1 MASFASPLQEL
12 NEYRILEEEF
22 RKKKGPLAVS
32 GCMDSQKV
40 HLMHEL
46 AKVSGPVLVVTYNEA
61 RAREIYE
68 DFLNFRKD
76 VLLYPARDL
85 LFYQADVQGNL
96 LTRQR
101 VNVIKSLFE
110 GEAGVIV
117 TTVDACMERL
127 IPADVWKEE
136 RIWVEEGKDLD
147 VDRLKE
153 DMVLCGYE
161 RTVQVEQPGQF
172 CVRGGIID
180 VYPLTEENPI
190 RIELWD
196 TEVDSIRTFDVESQR
211 SIERLEGLYLYP
223 ASEVLLTQDRLEKG
237 IERIRKSAEK
247 QAKALNQQGKGEA
260 SLRVSKLGNQVSE
273 FIKEGW
279 RIFGLDSYRTCFYE
293 NTEILMGY
301 FGTKPTIF
309 VDEPVRVIE
318 KAETVHMEFTESMAQ
333 RLEKGY
339 LLPEQAELMLE
350 MQEISGCLQTEQS
363 VYLAGLEHRNGT
375 LFAKRQ
381 FSLVV
386 KNANTY
392 QNGFELLIQDL
403 RKAKREGFRTI
414 LLCPSRTR
422 AERMARDLQ
431 EYELLAYYT
440 EDEDKAVRPGEICV
454 LHGNLHRGFSYPLIK
469 FSVIA
474 ESDLFGKEKKK
485 RSRRKKTDLSGQ
497 KIRDFTDLSIGD
509 YVIHENH
516 GLGIYRGIEKIEVEH
531 VVKDYIKVE
540 YRNGGNL
547 YLPVTQLDMLQK
559 YAGSDA
565 KKPKLN
571 QLGGTEWEK
580 TRTRVK
586 HAVNNI
592 AKDLV
597 ELYAARQQEDGY
609 RYGADTV
616 WQREFEELF
625 PYEPTED
632 QENAISA
639 VKADMESDKIMDRLI
654 CGDVG
659 YGKTEIAIRAAF
671 KAVQEGK
678 QVVYLV
684 PTTILAQ
691 QHYNTFTQRMME
703 FPVRVDMLS
712 RFRSTSEQRK
722 TLEDLRKGIVDIVI
736 GTHRVLSDDVKFK
749 DLGLLIIDE
758 EQRFGV
764 THKEK
769 IKRLKKN
776 IDVLT
781 LTATPIPRTL
791 HMSLVGIRDMSIL
804 QEPPID
810 RVAIQT
816 YVMEYNEEMVREAI
830 EREMMRGGQVFY
842 VYNKVSSIAEITD
855 QIAKLVPNANV
866 VYAHGQMKEREL
878 ENIMVDFINGEI
890 DVLVSTTIIETGLD
904 IPNVNTIIIHEAE
917 NFGLSQLYQLRG
929 RVGRS
934 SRNAYAFMMY
944 KKNHLLKEEAE
955 KRLAAIREFTEL
967 GSGVRIAM
975 RDLEIRGAG
984 NVLGAEQSGHM
995 EAVGYELYCKMLNE
1009 AVRLLKGEPVTEQ
1022 FETSV
1027 EIDMDA
1033 YIPLS
1038 YIRNEAQKL
1047 DVYKRISH
1055 IETKEE
1061 FEDMQDELVD
1071 RFGDMPGPVENLL
1084 WAALLK
1090 AMGHDAGILEV
1101 RANRAEVRLT
1111 MNPKAPIETE
1121 RIPELIRQYQG
1132 TLRLVTG
1139 ERPYFLF
1146 TDKKGAMTDVQT
1158 MLSTAKTLI
1167 EEIKGLQNT
1176 KIQN

>member
-1 MASFASPLQEL
+1 MASFASPLSEL
-12 NEYRILEEEF
+12 NEYRILEEDF
-22 RKKKGPLAVS
+22 GKQRGPLSVS

-46 AKVSGPVLVVTYNEA
+46 AKGKEVALVVTYSEA
-61 RAREIYE
+61 RSREIYE
-68 DFLNFRKD
+68 DFLNFRRD
-76 VLLYPARDL
+76 VHLYPARDL
-85 LFYQADVQGNL
+85 LFYQADIQGNL

-101 VNVIKSLFE
+101 ATVLKALFE
-110 GEAGVIV
+110 GEAGVVV

-127 IPADVWKEE
+127 IPARAWKDR
-136 RIWVEEGKDLD
+136 RIWVEEGAELD
-147 VDRLKE
+147 VEALRSEL
-153 DMVLCGYE
+153 VLAGYE
-161 RTVQVEQPGQF
+161 RVVQVEQPGQF
-172 CVRGGIID
+172 CVRGGIVD
-180 VYPLTEENPI
+180 VYPLTEDNPV

-196 TEVDSIRTFDVESQR
+196 TEIDSIRTFDVESQR
-211 SIERLEGLYLYP
+211 SVERVEGLYLYP
-223 ASEVLLTQDRLEKG
+223 ASEMFFTKEQLERG
-237 IERIRKSAEK
+237 LEQIEISAER
-247 QAKALNQQGKGEA
+247 QSKALNKQGCGEA
-260 SLRVSKLGNQVSE
+260 SLKIRKQAEAVTEAIEEN
-273 FIKEGW
+273 W
-279 RIFGLDSYRTCFYE
+279 RITGLDSYRTCFYDETQTLIEYFPE
-293 NTEILMGY
+293 NVSL
-301 FGTKPTIF
+301 F
-309 VDEPVRVIE
+309 VDEPVRVSE
-318 KAETVHMEFTESMAQ
+318 KADVSYTEFAESMSQ

-339 LLPEQAELMLE
+339 LLPEQAELMVELP
-350 MQEISGCLQTEQS
+350 EIFNRLQTGTS
-363 VYLAGLEHRNGT
+363 VYLAGIDQKGSRLTANK
-375 LFAKRQ
+375 A
-381 FSLVV
+381 FSLTV

-392 QNGFELLIQDL
+392 QNSFELLIQDL
-403 RKAKREGFRTI
+403 KRWKKNGFRTV

-422 AERMARDLQ
+422 AERMAKELQ

-440 EDEDKAVRPGEICV
+440 EDENKEVQPGEICV
-454 LHGNLHRGFSYPLIK
+454 LYGNLHRGFEYPLIK
-469 FSVIA
+469 FVVIA

-485 RSRRKKTDLSGQ
+485 RKRKKYGKDGSGQ
-497 KIRDFTDLSIGD
+497 KIRDFTDLNVGD

-516 GLGIYRGIEKIEVEH
+516 GLGIYRGIEKIEVDH
-531 VVKDYIKVE
+531 IIKDYIKVE
-540 YRNGGNL
+540 YKNGGNL
-547 YLPVTQLDMLQK
+547 YLPVTQLDVLQK
-559 YAGSDA
+559 YAGADI
-565 KKPKLN
+565 KRPKLN
-571 QLGGTEWEK
+571 TLGGTDWEK

-586 HAVNNI
+586 KAVDDI

-597 ELYAARQQEDGY
+597 QLYAARQQQNGY
-609 RYGADTV
+609 QYGEDTV

-632 QENAISA
+632 QEHAISA
-639 VKADMESDKIMDRLI
+639 VKADMQSTKIMDRLV

-703 FPVRVDMLS
+703 FPVRVDLMS
-712 RFRSTSEQRK
+712 RFKSPAEQKK
-722 TLEDLRKGIVDIVI
+722 TIEDLRKGLVDIVI

-764 THKEK
+764 GHKEK
-769 IKRLKKN
+769 IKKLKTN
-776 IDVLT
+776 VDVLT

-804 QEPPID
+804 QEPPMD

-830 EREMMRGGQVFY
+830 ERELMRGGQVFY
-842 VYNKVSSIAEITD
+842 VYNKVNSIEEMTGK
-855 QIAKLVPNANV
+855 IAALVPNANV
-866 VYAHGQMKEREL
+866 VFAHGQMRERQL
-878 ENIMVDFINGEI
+878 ESIMLDFINGDI

-944 KKNHLLKEEAE
+944 KPNRLLKEEAE
-955 KRLAAIREFTEL
+955 KRLSAIREFTEL

-975 RDLEIRGAG
+975 KDLEIRGAG

-1009 AVRLLKGEPVTEQ
+1009 AVRLLKGEPVQES
-1022 FETSV
+1022 FETAV
-1027 EIDMDA
+1027 EMDMDA

-1047 DVYKRISH
+1047 DVYKRISM
-1055 IETKEE
+1055 IESEEE
-1061 FEDMQDELVD
+1061 FGDMQDELTD
-1071 RFGDMPGPVENLL
+1071 RFGDMPKPVENLL

-1090 AMGHDAGILEV
+1090 AMGHEAGVTEV
-1101 RANRAEVRLT
+1101 RANRMEIRLT
-1111 MNPKAPIETE
+1111 MNPKAPVDTTK
-1121 RIPELIRQYQG
+1121 IPEMIGEYQG
-1132 TLRLVTG
+1132 LLKFVPG
-1139 ERPYFLF
+1139 EKPYFLF
-1146 TDKKGAMTDVQT
+1146 TDRKKQMKDVSG
-1158 MLSTAKTLI
+1158 MLGMVKELLVRVK
-1167 EEIKGLQNT
+1167 EL
-1176 KIQN
+1176 KIS

>member
-1 MASFASPLQEL
+1 MASFASPLNEL
-12 NEYRILEEEF
+12 NEYRILEEDF
-22 RKKKGPLAVS
+22 QKQRGPLSVS

-46 AKVSGPVLVVTYNEA
+46 AKGKGVALVVTYSEA
-61 RAREIYE
+61 RSREIYE
-68 DFLNFRKD
+68 DFQNFRRD

-85 LFYQADVQGNL
+85 LFYQADIQGNL

-101 VNVIKSLFE
+101 AVVLKALFE
-110 GEAGVIV
+110 GEAGVVV

-127 IPADVWKEE
+127 VPMNAWKE
-136 RIWVEEGKDLD
+136 RRLWVEEGAELD
-147 VDRLKE
+147 VEELRNEL
-153 DMVLCGYE
+153 VLNGYE
-161 RTVQVEQPGQF
+161 RVIQVEQPGQF
-172 CVRGGIID
+172 CIRGGIVD
-180 VYPLTEENPI
+180 VYPLTEENPV

-196 TEVDSIRTFDVESQR
+196 TEIDSIRTFDVESQR
-211 SIERLEGLYLYP
+211 SIERVEGLYLYP
-223 ASEVLLTQDRLEKG
+223 ASEMFFTGEQLEKG
-237 IERIRKSAEK
+237 IERIRTSAE
-247 QAKALNQQGKGEA
+247 QQSKALNRQGKGEA
-260 SLRVSKLGNQVSE
+260 SLKIRKQAEAAIEAIEEN
-273 FIKEGW
+273 W
-279 RIFGLDSYRTCFYE
+279 RITGLDSYRTCFYE
-293 NTEILMGY
+293 DTQTLMEYFPENTAV
-301 FGTKPTIF
+301 F

-318 KAETVHMEFTESMAQ
+318 KAEVTHTEFAESMAQ

-339 LLPEQAELMLE
+339 MIPEQAEIMTELPE
-350 MQEISGCLQTEQS
+350 VFVRMQTGRSVFLSGIEQKMS
-363 VYLAGLEHRNGT
+363 GLTAARSY
-375 LFAKRQ
+375 
-381 FSLVV
+381 SLTV

-392 QNGFELLIQDL
+392 QNGFDLLIQDL
-403 RKAKREGFRTI
+403 KRWKKNGFRI
-414 LLCPSRTR
+414 VLLCPSRTR
-422 AERMARDLQ
+422 AERMARELQ
-431 EYELLAYYT
+431 EYELLSYYT
-440 EDEDKAVRPGEICV
+440 EDEDKEVQPGEICV
-454 LHGNLHRGFSYPLIK
+454 MYGNLHRGFEYPLIK
-469 FSVIA
+469 FVVIA
-474 ESDLFGKEKKK
+474 ESDLFGKERKK
-485 RSRRKKTDLSGQ
+485 RKRKKYGKDGSGQ
-497 KIRDFTDLSIGD
+497 KIKDFTDLNIGD

-516 GLGIYRGIEKIEVEH
+516 GLGIYRGIEKIEVDH
-531 VVKDYIKVE
+531 IIKDYIKVE
-540 YRNGGNL
+540 YKNGGNL
-547 YLPVTQLDMLQK
+547 YLPVTQLDVLQK
-559 YAGSDA
+559 YAGADI

-571 QLGGTEWEK
+571 TLGGTDWEK

-586 HAVNNI
+586 KAVENI
-592 AKDLV
+592 ARDLV
-597 ELYAARQQEDGY
+597 ELYAARQEQEGFQ
-609 RYGADTV
+609 YGEDTV

-632 QENAISA
+632 QEHAISA
-639 VKADMESDKIMDRLI
+639 VKADMESNKIMDRLI

-703 FPVRVDMLS
+703 FPVRVDMMS
-712 RFRSTSEQRK
+712 RFKSAAEQRK

-764 THKEK
+764 AHKEK
-769 IKRLKKN
+769 IKKLKTN
-776 IDVLT
+776 VDVLT

-804 QEPPID
+804 QEPPMD
-810 RVAIQT
+810 RMAIQT

-842 VYNKVSSIAEITD
+842 VYNKVSSIDEITAR
-855 QIAKLVPNANV
+855 IAKLVPGANV
-866 VYAHGQMKEREL
+866 VFAHGQMKERQL
-878 ENIMVDFINGEI
+878 ENIMVDFINGDI

-944 KKNHLLKEEAE
+944 KPNHLLREEAE
-955 KRLAAIREFTEL
+955 KRLSAIREFTEL

-975 RDLEIRGAG
+975 KDLEIRGAG

-1009 AVRLLKGEPVTEQ
+1009 SVRMLKGEPVQES
-1022 FETSV
+1022 FETAV
-1027 EIDMDA
+1027 EMDMDA
-1033 YIPLS
+1033 YIPGS

-1047 DVYKRISH
+1047 DVYKRIAL
-1055 IETKEE
+1055 IETEEE
-1061 FEDMQDELVD
+1061 FGDMQDELTD
-1071 RFGDMPGPVENLL
+1071 RFGDLPKPVENLL

-1090 AMGHDAGILEV
+1090 AMGHEAGVTEV
-1101 RANRAEVRLT
+1101 RANRAEIRLT
-1111 MNPKAPIETE
+1111 MNPKAPIDTAK
-1121 RIPELIRQYQG
+1121 IPGLIGEYQG
-1132 TLRLVTG
+1132 ALKLVPG

-1146 TDKKGAMTDVQT
+1146 VDRKKQMKEVQG
-1158 MLSTAKTLI
+1158 MLETVKELVGKVKTLRA
-1167 EEIKGLQNT
+1167 EPG
-1176 KIQN
+1176 

>member
-1 MASFASPLQEL
+1 MASFASPLREL
-12 NEYRILEEEF
+12 NEYRNLEEEF
-22 RKKKGPLAVS
+22 SRKNGPLSVS

-40 HLMHEL
+40 HLMYEL
-46 AKVSGPVLVVTYNEA
+46 TKKQKITLVVTYNEA
-61 RAREIYE
+61 RSREIYE

-85 LFYQADVQGNL
+85 LFYQADIQGNL

-101 VNVIKSLFE
+101 AMALKALFE
-110 GEAGVIV
+110 GDAGVVI

-127 IPADVWKEE
+127 VPAKVWKDR
-136 RIWVEEGKDLD
+136 RIWVEEGAELD
-147 VDRLKE
+147 VEALRNEL
-153 DMVLCGYE
+153 VLNGYE
-161 RTVQVEQPGQF
+161 RVVQVEQPGQF
-172 CVRGGIID
+172 CIRGGIVD
-180 VYPLTEENPI
+180 VYPLTEDNPV

-211 SIERLEGLYLYP
+211 SVERVEGLYLYP
-223 ASEVLLTQDRLEKG
+223 ASEMFFTKEQLDRGLEQ
-237 IERIRKSAEK
+237 IRISAER
-247 QAKALNQQGKGEA
+247 QSKALNKQGRGEA
-260 SLRVSKLGNQVSE
+260 SLKIRKQAEAVTEAIEES
-273 FIKEGW
+273 W
-279 RIFGLDSYRTCFYE
+279 RITGLDSYRTCFYDETQTLIEYFPE
-293 NTEILMGY
+293 NTAL
-301 FGTKPTIF
+301 F
-309 VDEPVRVIE
+309 VDEPVRVSE
-318 KAETVHMEFTESMAQ
+318 KTEVSYSEFAESMTQ

-339 LLPEQAELMLE
+339 LLPEQAELMVELP
-350 MQEISGCLQTEQS
+350 EIVSRLQTGTS
-363 VYLAGLEHRNGT
+363 VYLSGIDQKGSKLTARK
-375 LFAKRQ
+375 A
-381 FSLVV
+381 FSLEV

-392 QNGFELLIQDL
+392 QNGFDLLIQDL
-403 RKAKREGFRTI
+403 KRWKKNGFRTI

-422 AERMARDLQ
+422 AERMAKDLQ

-440 EDEDKAVRPGEICV
+440 EDEDKEVQPGEICV
-454 LHGNLHRGFSYPLIK
+454 LYGNLHRGFEYPLIK
-469 FSVIA
+469 FVVIA

-485 RSRRKKTDLSGQ
+485 KRRKKYGKDGSGQ
-497 KIRDFTDLSIGD
+497 KIRDFTDLNVGD

-516 GLGIYRGIEKIEVEH
+516 GLGIYRGIEKIEVDH
-531 VVKDYIKVE
+531 IVKDYIKVE
-540 YRNGGNL
+540 YKNGGNL

-559 YAGSDA
+559 YAGADI
-565 KKPKLN
+565 KRPKLN
-571 QLGGTEWEK
+571 TLGGTDWEK

-586 HAVNNI
+586 KAVDDI

-597 ELYAARQQEDGY
+597 QLYAARQQQNGY
-609 RYGADTV
+609 QYGEDTV

-632 QENAISA
+632 QEHAISA
-639 VKADMESDKIMDRLI
+639 VKADMQSTKIMDRLV

-703 FPVRVDMLS
+703 FPVRVDLMS
-712 RFRSTSEQRK
+712 RFRTPAEQKK
-722 TLEDLRKGIVDIVI
+722 TIEDLKKGLVDIVI

-764 THKEK
+764 AHKEK
-769 IKRLKKN
+769 IKKLKTN
-776 IDVLT
+776 VDVLT

-804 QEPPID
+804 QEPPMD

-830 EREMMRGGQVFY
+830 ERELMRGGQVFY
-842 VYNKVSSIAEITD
+842 VYNKVNSIEEIT
-855 QIAKLVPNANV
+855 AKISALVPNANV
-866 VYAHGQMKEREL
+866 VFAHGQMRERQL
-878 ENIMVDFINGEI
+878 ESIMLDFINGEI

-944 KKNHLLKEEAE
+944 KPNRLLKEEAE
-955 KRLAAIREFTEL
+955 KRLSAIREFTEL

-975 RDLEIRGAG
+975 KDLEIRGAG

-1009 AVRLLKGEPVTEQ
+1009 SVRILKGEPIQES

-1047 DVYKRISH
+1047 DVYKRISL
-1055 IETKEE
+1055 IESEEE
-1061 FEDMQDELVD
+1061 FGDMQDELTD
-1071 RFGDMPGPVENLL
+1071 RFGDMPKPVENLL

-1090 AMGHDAGILEV
+1090 AMGHDAGITEV

-1111 MNPKAPIETE
+1111 MNPKAPVDTT
-1121 RIPELIRQYQG
+1121 RIPELISEYQG
-1132 TLRLVTG
+1132 LLKFVPG
-1139 ERPYFLF
+1139 EKPYFLF
-1146 TDKKGAMTDVQT
+1146 TDRKKQMKDVQGMLAMT
-1158 MLSTAKTLI
+1158 KELI
-1167 EEIKGLQNT
+1167 EKVRKLM
-1176 KIQN
+1176 